1 MGDLGP
7 PYSLTIQSLDKTIL
21 YSFMSNT
28 TTRIADLPENI
39 TMQMP
44 AQSQQYPFA
53 QPQQLAGNSGGPR
66 NSVISTGVQS
76 QSQDQSLGNAYIPI
90 NIHPNPFGSGSGG
103 SGGGEMPL
111 PQNVHQ
117 SMDPYRGSTQQLA
130 LHQQQDQRLPSRD
143 IPIDSTSYTHD
154 ESIQPNYIPK
164 TVDSTD
170 YIKIYEE
177 NKNKKLQKIEEEKY
191 RKETAE
197 DLISQFQTPIFVALL
212 YFIFQMPIFNQLLY
226 KYLSVLPIF
235 RPDGNINL
243 YGMLLKSGAFALVY
257 FSMDKIVHYFQYL

>member
-1 MGDLGP
+1 
-7 PYSLTIQSLDKTIL
+7 
-21 YSFMSNT
+21 MSNT

-66 NSVISTGVQS
+66 NSVISTGPQS
-76 QSQDQSLGNAYIPI
+76 QQPDQSLSNTYMPM
-90 NIHPNPFGSGSGG
+90 NIHPNPFGGG
-103 SGGGEMPL
+103 RNGQGQPIGEMPH

-117 SMDPYRGSTQQLA
+117 SMDPYRESQNQS
-130 LHQQQDQRLPSRD
+130 LPSRD
-143 IPIDSTSYTHD
+143 IPMDSTSYTHD

-164 TVDSTD
+164 TVDPTD

-177 NKNKKLQKIEEEKY
+177 NKNKKLHKIEEEKY

-197 DLISQFQTPIFVALL
+197 DLIGQFQTPIFVALL

-235 RPDGNINL
+235 RQDGNINL
-243 YGMLLKSGAFALVY
+243 YGMLLKSGAFACVY
-257 FSMDKIVHYFQYL
+257 FSMDKIVNYFQYL

>member
-1 MGDLGP
+1 
-7 PYSLTIQSLDKTIL
+7 
-21 YSFMSNT
+21 MSNT

-53 QPQQLAGNSGGPR
+53 QHQQSTGNSGGPR
-66 NSVISTGVQS
+66 NSVISTGPHQQQS
-76 QSQDQSLGNAYIPI
+76 QQQDQSLNNTYMPM
-90 NIHPNPFGSGSGG
+90 NIHPNPFSQGQQPQ
-103 SGGGEMPL
+103 GGEMPH

-117 SMDPYRGSTQQLA
+117 SMDPYRDSQNQS
-130 LHQQQDQRLPSRD
+130 LPSRD
-143 IPIDSTSYTHD
+143 IPMDSTSYTHD
-154 ESIQPNYIPK
+154 ESIKPNYIPK
-164 TVDSTD
+164 PVDPTD

-177 NKNKKLQKIEEEKY
+177 GKQKKLQKIEEEKY

-197 DLISQFQTPIFVALL
+197 DLVTQFQTPFFVALL

-235 RPDGNINL
+235 RQDGNINL
-243 YGMLLKSGAFALVY
+243 YGMILKSGGFALVY
-257 FSMDKIVHYFQYL
+257 FSMDKLVNYFQYL